1 MRTLRAQSKAERLM
15 KIRRIA
21 SFKLQAQKKQQCSY
35 EEGSSNQTRKDTK
48 WLKALDQ
55 ESGKEFYYNEET
67 REAAWELPDGC
78 KESQEEDV

>member
-21 SFKLQAQKKQQCSY
+21 SYKIQAQRKQQCSY
-35 EEGSSNQTRKDTK
+35 EEGRSNRTRKDTK

-55 ESGKEFYYNEET
+55 ESGKEFYCNEET